1 MKNYVVTIRA
11 FEEPDKYEARQIS
24 VTCETMSE
32 AYREAFDIFMFNLR
46 EGMVPEQI
54 SIYGE
59 EL

>member
-1 MKNYVVTIRA
+1 MKNYMITIRA
-11 FEEPDKYEARQIS
+11 FEEPNKCVSRKIN
-24 VTCETMSE
+24 VVCETMNE

-54 SIYGE
+54 SVYGE